1 MEKIDTNIDNW
12 STEDLLDL
20 FGLDDPSTNDILTIT
35 NAFISNA
42 EKKNNDILSKFLKKA
57 KKKIMKA
64 TESEEEQDNY
74 TEEASDQLLEWRENQ
89 YLTQNDSI
97 QADKSTSRFNKTQ
110 IFNDNDKATMKRETL
125 GITQAYDVPTMQG
138 TINPNLKNTIEKTI
152 IIDSQYRPNILPYAD
167 CDITEPSYTSN
178 FSVDLSESL
187 TNVLSMQLNSI
198 SIPEAWNNISS
209 SLGNNFYSF
218 NDIIYE
224 IEDGYYT
231 VYSLITELNK
241 HNNGLT
247 FDYKKTKNKIIVTG
261 TGTVTWYSKDMIL
274 NYGLKNNCNC
284 VNTTFINN
292 NLGWKLGF
300 RSTNEDDTILET
312 SINIT
317 ATGGASLN
325 LYGPQY
331 FLLGV
336 DDYQNNRVNSAVV
349 GIGKLNTKL
358 DLPDYTTD
366 DNLSCVNNSPVY
378 VEKNPRRLT
387 QAQLYT
393 INTIN
398 ENRKE
403 EKKRQIAPTTNNIL
417 ATIPIIKSSN
427 ITEDASGNIISIT
440 SSNNS
445 ILTYSGLDEFTKREY
460 FGPVNIER
468 LQVSLYDDQGN
479 YVDMNGIDWSF
490 TLKIKQL
497 YQY

>member
-1 MEKIDTNIDNW
+1 
-12 STEDLLDL
+12 
-20 FGLDDPSTNDILTIT
+20 
-35 NAFISNA
+35 
-42 EKKNNDILSKFLKKA
+42 
-57 KKKIMKA
+57 
-64 TESEEEQDNY
+64 
-74 TEEASDQLLEWRENQ
+74 
-89 YLTQNDSI
+89 
-97 QADKSTSRFNKTQ
+97 
-110 IFNDNDKATMKRETL
+110 
-125 GITQAYDVPTMQG
+125 
-138 TINPNLKNTIEKTI
+138 
-152 IIDSQYRPNILPYAD
+152 
-167 CDITEPSYTSN
+167 
-178 FSVDLSESL
+178 
-187 TNVLSMQLNSI
+187 
-198 SIPEAWNNISS
+198 
-209 SLGNNFYSF
+209 
-218 NDIIYE
+218 
-224 IEDGYYT
+224 
-231 VYSLITELNK
+231 
-241 HNNGLT
+241 
-247 FDYKKTKNKIIVTG
+247 
-261 TGTVTWYSKDMIL
+261 MIL
-274 NYGLKNNCNC
+274 NYGLNNNCNC

-300 RSTNEDDTILET
+300 RSTNEDGTILET
-312 SINIT
+312 SINT
-317 ATGGASLN
+317 SATGGASLN

-440 SSNNS
+440 SNNNS